1 MTGFRNV
8 PGHGATATVSGR
20 QVAVGN
26 RKLMIEQDVDGM
38 IAKVF
43 ALIEGGPASP
53 AHFRIP
59 CILRT
64 PAPPRG

>member
-1 MTGFRNV
+1 MRYGCFDYDAFAAQLPDNV
-8 PGHGATATVSGR
+8 G
-20 QVAVGN
+20 
-26 RKLMIEQDVDGM
+26 MIEQDVDGM

-43 ALIEGGPASP
+43 ALIEGGPTSP

-64 PAPPRG
+64 PPLPRG